1 MADGQTKTGGNAL
14 IPAAT
19 ILLLRDGTEGLE
31 VFMVVRHHQIDFAS
45 GALVF
50 PGGKV
55 DKLDM
60 APGVRERAD
69 GMEGLDDWEFS
80 MRVAAIREAFEESGV
95 LLARSEQTGSLIDA
109 GRLKTLEHYRD
120 PLNKGELGIADF
132 LAREGLRLCGDAL
145 TPFAHW
151 ITPNMMPKR
160 FDTRFYLANAPEDHL
175 AVHDGSESV
184 DSVWIRPEL
193 ALQEADAGTRTI
205 IFPTR
210 MNVEK
215 VGRSPNV
222 AHAIETA
229 RKTPVVTVEP
239 QVMKNE
245 KGEPILRIPAEAGYS
260 VTDEPLSAVA
270 NVAKPKAG

>member
-1 MADGQTKTGGNAL
+1 MADGQGKPAESAL

-60 APGVRERAD
+60 APGVRARAD

-109 GRLKTLEHYRD
+109 GRLKKLEHYRD
-120 PLNKGELGIADF
+120 PLNRGEIGIADF
-132 LAREGLRLCGDAL
+132 LTREGLRLCGDAL

-160 FDTRFYLANAPEDHL
+160 FDTRFYLASAPEDHL

-184 DSVWIRPEL
+184 DSVWIRPQL

-215 VGRSPNV
+215 VGRSPTV
-222 AHAIETA
+222 AQAIETA

-239 QVMKNE
+239 QVTKNE
-245 KGEPILRIPAEAGYS
+245 KGEPVLRIPAEAGYS
-260 VTDEPLSAVA
+260 VTDEPLSSAA

>member
-1 MADGQTKTGGNAL
+1 MSEAGAKAGASAL

-50 PGGKV
+50 PGGKI

-95 LLARSEQTGSLIDA
+95 LLARNERTGSVVDA
-109 GRLKTLEHYRD
+109 GRLKTLERFRD
-120 PLNKGELGIADF
+120 PLNKGELGIAEF
-132 LAREGLRLCGDAL
+132 LANEGLRLAGDML

-184 DSVWIRPEL
+184 DSVWIRPAQ
-193 ALQEADAGTRTI
+193 ALKEADAGKRTI

-215 VGRSPNV
+215 VGRSPSV

-229 RKTPVVTVEP
+229 RMTPVVTVEP
-239 QVMKNE
+239 QVTKNE
-245 KGEPILRIPAEAGYS
+245 KGEPVLRIPIEAGYS
-260 VTDEPLSAVA
+260 VTEAPLSAA
-270 NVAKPKAG
+270 ENVAKPKAG

>member
-1 MADGQTKTGGNAL
+1 MADGQGKPAESAL

-109 GRLKTLEHYRD
+109 GRLKKLEHYRD
-120 PLNKGELGIADF
+120 PLNKGEIGIADF

-160 FDTRFYLANAPEDHL
+160 FDTRFYLASAPEDHL

-184 DSVWIRPEL
+184 DSVWIRPQL

-239 QVMKNE
+239 QVTKNE
-245 KGEPILRIPAEAGYS
+245 KGEPVLRIPAEAGYS
-260 VTDEPLSAVA
+260 VTDEPLSSAA